1 MSEATPEKRKRE
13 EDDDYNGDGA
23 VDGDFIH
30 RCIKLKDPET
40 IRMTIR
46 QRRYWEFTHT
56 EDGMLSYLIP
66 LNWLEFFTYTTK
78 GTDGTPGKTVRWD
91 KVDTIAENFG
101 LKIHKAGIVM
111 HSLIPMQQALTV
123 QSGTAVGTLTMNTTP
138 YLEIYKDSNCTYGG
152 CQSKD
157 GTTFQLKD
165 WLWNPQ
171 IQQFGEGKEY

>member
-1 MSEATPEKRKRE
+1 MSEAIPKKRRRGKEE
-13 EDDDYNGDGA
+13 EDYDGDGA

-30 RCIKLKDPET
+30 RCIKLKDPEM
-40 IRMTIR
+40 IHMTIR

-56 EDGMLSYLIP
+56 EDGTLNYHIP
-66 LNWLEFFTYTTK
+66 HNWLEFFTYAIK

-111 HSLIPMQQALTV
+111 HSLIPLQQALTV
-123 QSGTAVGTLTMNTTP
+123 QSGTAVETLTMNTTP
-138 YLEIYKDSNCTYGG
+138 YLEIYKHSNCTYAS

-157 GTTFQLKD
+157 ESTFALKD

-171 IQQFGEGKEY
+171 IQ